1 MRTCSKHGVGS
12 SDYSLGWTYRI
23 GQKTT
28 EIPEEFGEKRYTIPF
43 FSKMGKGSRFNPKNP
58 ILFYKNIENYEEII
72 HRIFEHIQIVYKA

>member
-28 EIPEEFGEKRYTIPF
+28 EIPEEFGEKRYLIPF
-43 FSKMGKGSRFNPKNP
+43 FSMREKAVDYIPK
-58 ILFYKNIENYEEII
+58 ILYFFTKTS
-72 HRIFEHIQIVYKA
+72 KTMKK

>member
-28 EIPEEFGEKRYTIPF
+28 EILEEFREKRYSIPF
-43 FSKMGKGSRFNPKNP
+43 FSKRGKGSRFYPKNP
-58 ILFYKNIENYEEII
+58 IFFYKNMKTME
-72 HRIFEHIQIVYKA
+72 K